1 MLILDTCSW
10 LKIKLLDESNTVSL
24 KQLIYANDPYAT
36 HQLITELKYYLK
48 DYIDYTKLSIQ
59 AIEIDKYK
67 AYSEKKLDDA
77 DLSIIG
83 LGRMNPR
90 AFVISDDHPEL
101 EALNAF
107 NVRCGRLSE
116 YLLFLV
122 KVDLLKK
129 NDANRAIKKL
139 RQVKNIKEKDKDRL
153 LQKINIA

>member
-10 LKIKLLDESNTVSL
+10 LKIKMLDESNTLSL

-36 HQLITELKYYLK
+36 HQLITELRHYLK

-59 AIEIDKYK
+59 RIDIDKYK
-67 AYSEKKLDDA
+67 TYSEKELDDA

-90 AFVISDDHPEL
+90 SFVISDDHPEL
-101 EALNAF
+101 EVLNAF
-107 NVRCGRLSE
+107 NIRCGRLSE

-122 KVDLLKK
+122 KENLLRK

-139 RQVKNIKEKDKDRL
+139 RQMKNIKEKEKNRL
-153 LQKINIA
+153 MQKINLI